1 MERKMAK
8 LSFSFITDCDDA
20 TSIYD
25 IRING
30 DITVKELID
39 RVLSEKKEWGYIIID
54 DKRKFEYRYGK
65 VVSNKFTDKELNYV
79 IKNMIWTGGWSRS
92 DYVIF
97 KDKQKPKFNKKH

>member
-1 MERKMAK
+1 MDK
-8 LSFSFITDCDDA
+8 LSFSFITDCGDA
-20 TSIYD
+20 TSIYN

-65 VVSNKFTDKELNYV
+65 VIFNKFTNEELNYV
-79 IKNMIWTGGWSRS
+79 INNMIWEGGWSRS